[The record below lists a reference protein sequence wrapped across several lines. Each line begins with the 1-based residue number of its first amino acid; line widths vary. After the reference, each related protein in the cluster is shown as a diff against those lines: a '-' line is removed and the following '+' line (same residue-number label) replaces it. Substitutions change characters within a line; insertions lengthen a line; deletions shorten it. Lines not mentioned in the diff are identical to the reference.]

1 VPSSSVGASVFL
13 SISSIASDGLL
24 LGSRD
29 GKLEGRFIDGLVVVV
44 VEVGTELLPSE
55 EGFIEGSMTTEGSCV
70 PSSSVG
76 ASVVASDGL
85 LLGSRDGKLGVGTEL
100 LPSEEGSIEGSTTTE
115 GSCESSRNVGTGVG
129 DRTGVIVGSSSTRT
143 GGLTRNCGGGLCR
156 LGFNR

>member
-24 LGSRD
+24 LGGRD

-55 EGFIEGSMTTEGSCV
+55 EGLIDGSTTTEGSCV

-76 ASVVASDGL
+76 ASVIASDGSL
-85 LLGSRDGKLGVGTEL
+85 VGSRDMGVGTEL
-100 LPSEEGSIEGSTTTE
+100 LPSEEGPIEGSTTTE

-129 DRTGVIVGSSSTRT
+129 DRTGVIVGGRT
-143 GGLTRNCGGGLCR
+143 VGWFRFGCDD
-156 LGFNR
+156 

>member
-55 EGFIEGSMTTEGSCV
+55 EGVIDGSTTTEGSCV

-76 ASVVASDGL
+76 ASVIASDGL
-85 LLGSRDGKLGVGTEL
+85 LL
-100 LPSEEGSIEGSTTTE
+100 
-115 GSCESSRNVGTGVG
+115 SS
-129 DRTGVIVGSSSTRT
+129 
-143 GGLTRNCGGGLCR
+143 
-156 LGFNR
+156 